1 MAWYGMKRH
10 GAMVSN
16 RETAAAARHWRA
28 DREAVELL
36 HDTEKNFIRNLKN
49 LNSF

>member
-1 MAWYGMKRH
+1 MVWH
-10 GAMVSN
+10 GAG
-16 RETAAAARHWRA
+16 RWWADGEAAAAARHWRA